1 MLVRALL
8 VLLLVLNVGVAAWW
22 LVRDRAPTPV
32 PVEPSPGAARLQLVG
47 EAALEAP
54 AAPVAATATAAM
66 SATAAPAP
74 APAAAAATTAPV
86 AMITTAMPAPPAQT
100 PAALPEQ
107 AGGNAAPPTRRCF
120 SFGPFASKPAAD
132 TAAAKLRP
140 LAQKVVQRELAKK
153 PAPQGWR
160 VFLPPHASL
169 EAAQAAAQRIGAA
182 GFTDFIVVRQGP
194 EANAVILGRYSNEEG
209 ARRHAQALAAAGFA
223 ARVEPVAAADEARP
237 VWLDVAADA
246 AFDPR
251 RTQAAIRAPQHR
263 TLDCAKLR

>member
-22 LVRDRAPTPV
+22 LVRDPAPPPV

-66 SATAAPAP
+66 SATAAPA
-74 APAAAAATTAPV
+74 AAAATTAPV
-86 AMITTAMPAPPAQT
+86 AMITTAMPAPPDQT
-100 PAALPEQ
+100 PAALLEKAAQ
-107 AGGNAAPPTRRCF
+107 GNAAPPTRQCF

-153 PAPQGWR
+153 KPAPQGWR

-169 EAAQAAAQRIGAA
+169 EAAQAAVQRIGAA

-223 ARVEPVAAADEARP
+223 ARVEPVVAADEASP

-263 TLDCAKLR
+263 TLDCARLR